1 MTWPTRTFSQRV
13 WDTTSSIRRDIDALP
28 LLTELADGT
37 LEPRRFVEY
46 LAQDDFYLRGYAR
59 ALAMLATRAPSA
71 AATSFWSA
79 GASEAVTAE
88 VVMHAALMA
97 DARLA
102 GQPRATQASPTTRAY
117 VDMLQ
122 TATAYEPYAVGVA
135 AVLPCYWIYADV
147 GKRLAARAS
156 SVGDHPYRS
165 WLAAYDDPAFHA
177 ATCTAITLLDE
188 AAEATDDATRDAMA
202 SAFAAATWHEKQFWA
217 RSYALEQW
225 PI

>member
-1 MTWPTRTFSQRV
+1 
-13 WDTTSSIRRDIDALP
+13 
-28 LLTELADGT
+28 
-37 LEPRRFVEY
+37 
-46 LAQDDFYLRGYAR
+46 
-59 ALAMLATRAPSA
+59 
-71 AATSFWSA
+71 
-79 GASEAVTAE
+79 
-88 VVMHAALMA
+88 MHAALMA

-135 AVLPCYWIYADV
+135 AVLPCYWIYAHV
-147 GKRLAARAS
+147 GRRLAARAS

-202 SAFAAATWHEKQFWA
+202 AAFAAATWYEKQFWA

-225 PI
+225 PL